1 MHLENIQD
9 ELLSSELDTFNFRK
23 RYRSFCH
30 HRMKVKIN
38 SNSDIN
44 ILFIQEKKIHSDIQ
58 MTLMQYILKKRNL
71 FLLIEEE

>member
-38 SNSDIN
+38 SKCDNNNLIRQQIN
-44 ILFIQEKKIHSDIQ
+44 IFCHDLNKK
-58 MTLMQYILKKRNL
+58 KKK
-71 FLLIEEE
+71 